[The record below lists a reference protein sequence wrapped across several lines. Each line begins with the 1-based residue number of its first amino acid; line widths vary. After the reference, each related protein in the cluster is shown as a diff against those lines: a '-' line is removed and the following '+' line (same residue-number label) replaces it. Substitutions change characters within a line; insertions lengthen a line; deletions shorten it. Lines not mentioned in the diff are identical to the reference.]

1 MAPSTK
7 EAVKATTMEFHFEA
21 PDGLEE
27 QKYLFKNS
35 SLKFRHE
42 SLDCFA
48 VHLEQV
54 LSTIKLFNV
63 IIGLPEKH
71 AVHCKENMKILR
83 MKCLYR
89 NAKKGNEKLIESS
102 PENDHLVD
110 WSTEKDCRWQLTFRP
125 PVWKTCMAF
134 PQVVQKSFA
143 NNSPSQ
149 DSNHPEDHCQ

>member
-1 MAPSTK
+1 MAASTK

-27 QKYLFKNS
+27 QKYLFENS

-63 IIGLPEKH
+63 IIELPAKH
-71 AVHCKENMKILR
+71 AVQCKENMKILR

-89 NAKKGNEKLIESS
+89 NARKRQRETDRL
-102 PENDHLVD
+102 LY
-110 WSTEKDCRWQLTFRP
+110 
-125 PVWKTCMAF
+125 
-134 PQVVQKSFA
+134 
-143 NNSPSQ
+143 
-149 DSNHPEDHCQ
+149 